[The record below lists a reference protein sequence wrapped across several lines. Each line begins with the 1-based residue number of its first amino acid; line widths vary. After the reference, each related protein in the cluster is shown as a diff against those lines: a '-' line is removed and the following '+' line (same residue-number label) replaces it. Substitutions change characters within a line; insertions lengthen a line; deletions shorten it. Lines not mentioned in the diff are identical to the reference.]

1 MSLCWCLII
10 KIKNVHLP
18 KEAEDGF
25 RVLVDRLWPRGIT
38 KQKASIDLWLKDLAP
53 SDELRKWYSHDE
65 SKWNEFKIRYYK
77 ELQTKQS
84 IVDTVIAE
92 EKKNKTVRLVF
103 SSKSPLNN
111 AQALLEYIKKGGQ
124 T

>member
-1 MSLCWCLII
+1 MI

-25 RVLVDRLWPRGIT
+25 RILVDRLWPRGIT

-84 IVDTVIAE
+84 IVDTIIAE
-92 EKKNKTVRLVF
+92 EKKNKTVTLVF

-111 AQALLEYIKKGGQ
+111 AQALLEYIQKGGQ